1 MPYLEFVAVRVDAGV
16 ELEGDL
22 GDEAVAGRGGSIRGA
37 LS

>member
-16 ELEGDL
+16 ELEGGL